1 MLRYGVAV
9 HETRELALFE
19 IDEDYFDTELA

>member
-9 HETRELALFE
+9 HKTCEFALFE
-19 IDEDYFDTELA
+19 IDEDYFDTELC